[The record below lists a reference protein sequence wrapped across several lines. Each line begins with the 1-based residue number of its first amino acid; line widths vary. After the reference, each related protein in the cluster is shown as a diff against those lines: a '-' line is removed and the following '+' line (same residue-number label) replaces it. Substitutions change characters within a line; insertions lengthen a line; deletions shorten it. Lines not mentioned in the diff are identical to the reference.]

1 MKNLNDLSYEELK
14 SLLDNNA
21 KFNGIVF
28 DDYRELLSMEL
39 DDVLDAA
46 GDIFRDYS
54 LGNTVYR
61 DYVRFQYYPD
71 IEKINAWINDPETN
85 CFLCFPEELFT
96 TMETWKTIDSLLDAY
111 NYDEISL
118 TRETEEYLN
127 AAYDEY
133 KGQAE
138 NIIAAAFSAY
148 YETAEDN
155 DVLAG
160 YLLDEIGA
168 DYYTDYYLDDAGRL
182 WQHCNDL
189 LIA

>member
-1 MKNLNDLSYEELK
+1 MKNLNDLTYEELK

-46 GDIFRDYS
+46 GNIFRDYS
-54 LGNTVYR
+54 VGNTVYM

-71 IEKINAWINDPETN
+71 IEKINAWINDPET
-85 CFLCFPEELFT
+85 CILCFPEELSSV
-96 TMETWKTIDSLLDAY
+96 METWTAIDNVLDAY

-118 TRETEEYLN
+118 TRETEQYLN

-133 KGQAE
+133 KSRAE
-138 NIIAAAFSAY
+138 NLIAAAFSAY

-155 DVLAG
+155 DVLAD
-160 YLLDEIGA
+160 YLLDEIDAG
-168 DYYTDYYLDDAGRL
+168 YYTDYYIDDAGRL
-182 WQHCNDL
+182 YQHRDDL